1 MNDYYVIYN
10 RLEKLRGMYGYTQE
24 YLVEVGDISIQTYQM
39 MKKRGRLPAVHF
51 WVNLYKIGID
61 IDYVLIGK
69 KSRKSIFCDYF
80 KELTKSQ
87 IFEIH
92 NIMLNRMKSE
102 DKCLEASKKHTL
114 SYMNR
119 GLKSIHMNV

>member
-39 MKKRGRLPAVHF
+39 MHF

-69 KSRKSIFCDYF
+69 KSRKSIFCDYS
-80 KELTKSQ
+80 KS
-87 IFEIH
+87 
-92 NIMLNRMKSE
+92 
-102 DKCLEASKKHTL
+102 
-114 SYMNR
+114 
-119 GLKSIHMNV
+119 